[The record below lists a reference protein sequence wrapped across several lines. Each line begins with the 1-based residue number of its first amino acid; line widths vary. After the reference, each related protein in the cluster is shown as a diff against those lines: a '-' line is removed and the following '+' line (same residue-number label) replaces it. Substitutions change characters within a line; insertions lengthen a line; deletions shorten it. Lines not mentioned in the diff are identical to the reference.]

1 MDSRI
6 RRRRTVRRGV
16 VGVAALAVA
25 GGVGFVTLGG
35 GDGKDG
41 QVAGDPGGGTDTS
54 TLTYTDTDGS
64 TYTFDAADIEVSCP
78 TPGPDGRQHLVLSR
92 PEEALPVL
100 WVDIQVDEVEPGQ
113 VFDLPYDVDGGS
125 DELPMIFFFTTDDGD
140 RSNELGSN
148 MTGSS
153 GTVTLHE
160 AACGPSPSLWVEID
174 GTLGSEEQMDAL
186 AIEGEY
192 RS

>member
-1 MDSRI
+1 
-6 RRRRTVRRGV
+6 
-16 VGVAALAVA
+16 
-25 GGVGFVTLGG
+25 
-35 GDGKDG
+35 
-41 QVAGDPGGGTDTS
+41 
-54 TLTYTDTDGS
+54 
-64 TYTFDAADIEVSCP
+64 
-78 TPGPDGRQHLVLSR
+78 
-92 PEEALPVL
+92 
-100 WVDIQVDEVEPGQ
+100 
-113 VFDLPYDVDGGS
+113 
-125 DELPMIFFFTTDDGD
+125 
-140 RSNELGSN
+140 